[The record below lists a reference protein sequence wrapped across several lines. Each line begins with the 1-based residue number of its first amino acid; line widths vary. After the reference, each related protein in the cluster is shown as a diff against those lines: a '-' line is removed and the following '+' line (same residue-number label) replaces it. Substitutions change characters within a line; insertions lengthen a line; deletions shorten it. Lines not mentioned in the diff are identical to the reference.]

1 MRSVDGIIFDVDGT
15 LWDSTNVV
23 ERAWNKAIEDSDI
36 KNISVT
42 ADDLRSLF
50 GLPMDDIIAA
60 IMPDEN
66 ADVRAAFKPLCF
78 SYEHEF
84 LERESGVVY
93 PGLEKTLKELSR
105 DHKLFIVSN
114 CQAGYIELFLK
125 KTGYGKYFM
134 DHVCPGDTDLL
145 KADNIRYITKKHG
158 LTDPIYV
165 GDTHMDEEA
174 SRQAQVRF
182 VFAAYGFGHSIAPDL
197 TIYCPEDLISAIS
210 SL

>member
-23 ERAWNKAIEDSDI
+23 ERAWNKAIEDSGI

-84 LERESGVVY
+84 LERESGAVY
-93 PGLEKTLKELSR
+93 PRTEPRSQAVYREQLSGR
-105 DHKLFIVSN
+105 
-114 CQAGYIELFLK
+114 
-125 KTGYGKYFM
+125 
-134 DHVCPGDTDLL
+134 
-145 KADNIRYITKKHG
+145 
-158 LTDPIYV
+158 IYRAV
-165 GDTHMDEEA
+165 
-174 SRQAQVRF
+174 
-182 VFAAYGFGHSIAPDL
+182 P
-197 TIYCPEDLISAIS
+197 
-210 SL
+210 

>member
-1 MRSVDGIIFDVDGT
+1 M
-15 LWDSTNVV
+15 
-23 ERAWNKAIEDSDI
+23 
-36 KNISVT
+36 
-42 ADDLRSLF
+42 
-50 GLPMDDIIAA
+50 
-60 IMPDEN
+60 
-66 ADVRAAFKPLCF
+66 
-78 SYEHEF
+78 
-84 LERESGVVY
+84 
-93 PGLEKTLKELSR
+93 
-105 DHKLFIVSN
+105 SN
-114 CQAGYIELFLK
+114 CHAGYIELFLK